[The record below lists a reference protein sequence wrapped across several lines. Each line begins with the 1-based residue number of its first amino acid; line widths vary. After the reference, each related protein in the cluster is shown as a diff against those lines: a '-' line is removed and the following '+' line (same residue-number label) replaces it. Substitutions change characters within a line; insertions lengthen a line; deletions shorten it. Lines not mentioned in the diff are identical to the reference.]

1 MADEML
7 TLLLYLMLPFI
18 PVGMILLMDII
29 GLKKAVILYFETE
42 KLIRMKTVGIKD
54 GMVKMGKKKFYVD
67 KSKPPMIP
75 MGTLIKPLRPVYVF
89 KWDRS
94 LPMDITSSGIKTE
107 VSPTNLT
114 NLIENKTLDQLLTPK
129 GANKAVILWFIMGAV
144 IGGLIGFVLVK
155 SF

>member
-7 TLLLYLMLPFI
+7 TLILYMFLPVI
-18 PVGMILLMDII
+18 PIFMILLMDVM

-42 KLIRMKTVGIKD
+42 KMLRMKTVSIKD

-67 KSKPPMIP
+67 KNKPPMIP
-75 MGTLIKPLRPVYVF
+75 MGILIKPLRPLYIF
-89 KWDRS
+89 KWDRAVPS
-94 LPMDITSSGIKTE
+94 EITSSGIDSKI
-107 VSPTNLT
+107 SPTNLT

-129 GANKAVILWFIMGAV
+129 GANKAVLLWFIMGLV
-144 IGGLIGFVLVK
+144 IGGLAGFVLLK